1 MLNHVSVLVRASNQ
15 VYTGDFGRVRSC
27 FIRVHSAVLCQQKDF
42 VNVLYLV
49 YVNAGLPVLS
59 LAIAC
64 YSSLTSARC
73 WFLADNEYCVGCTSA
88 IYVLL
93 VLPANLRR

>member
-15 VYTGDFGRVRSC
+15 VHTGDFGRVRSC

-49 YVNAGLPVLS
+49 YVNAGLPVIS
-59 LAIAC
+59 LAMG
-64 YSSLTSARC
+64 ARC